1 MQLSEL
7 ISKDSIACDIDAQS
21 KKRALQE
28 LSELI
33 AEKNENISSN
43 EVFDSLLNR
52 ERLGGTGIGHGAAIP
67 HGRLKNCNHITGAFI
82 RLKHAIDFD
91 SVDNIPV
98 DLLFALIVPEESTD
112 EHLQVL
118 AMLASMFNDEAFR
131 NKLRNSDTCEGMQQ
145 LLTEWQQTH

>member
-7 ISKDSIACDIDAQS
+7 LSKDSIACDVDAQS

-33 AEKNENISSN
+33 AEKDKNVSTN
-43 EVFDSLLNR
+43 EVFDSLINR

-67 HGRLKNCNHITGAFI
+67 HGRLKNCTHITGAFI
-82 RLKHAIDFD
+82 RLKNAIDFD
-91 SVDNIPV
+91 SADNTPV

-112 EHLQVL
+112 EHLKVL
-118 AMLASMFNDEAFR
+118 AMLASMFNDEEFR
-131 NKLRNSDTCEGMQQ
+131 NKLRSSNTCDGMQQ

>member
-7 ISKDSIACDIDAQS
+7 ISKDSIACDVDAQS

-33 AEKNENISSN
+33 AEKDNSVSTN
-43 EVFDSLLNR
+43 EVFDSLINR

-67 HGRLKNCNHITGAFI
+67 HGRLKNCKNITGAFI
-82 RLKHAIDFD
+82 RLKNAIDFD
-91 SVDNIPV
+91 SVDNTPV

-112 EHLQVL
+112 EHLKVL
-118 AMLASMFNDEAFR
+118 AMLASMFNDEEFR
-131 NKLRNSDTCEGMQQ
+131 NKLRSSNTCDGMQQ

>member
-33 AEKNENISSN
+33 ASKEENITSN

-67 HGRLKNCNHITGAFI
+67 HGRLKNCTRITGAFI
-82 RLKHAIDFD
+82 RLKHAVDFD
-91 SVDNIPV
+91 SIDNVPV

-118 AMLASMFNDEAFR
+118 AMLASMFNDEEFR
-131 NKLRNSDTCEGMQQ
+131 NKLRSSNSCERMQQ

>member
-1 MQLSEL
+1 MQLTEL
-7 ISKDSIACDIDAQS
+7 ISKDSIACDIEAQS

-33 AEKNENISSN
+33 ADKEENISTN

-67 HGRLKNCNHITGAFI
+67 HGRLKNCTHITGAFI
-82 RLKHAIDFD
+82 RLKNAIDFD

-98 DLLFALIVPEESTD
+98 DLLFALIVPEESTN

-118 AMLASMFNDEAFR
+118 AMLASMFNDEDFR
-131 NKLRNSDTCEGMQQ
+131 NKLRTSNSCEGMQQ
-145 LLTEWQQTH
+145 LLSEWQQTN